1 MKTRIKIIIINI
13 VIALGVGAIIWVQ
26 WPEAMKS
33 RSIGVGYEQGLGA
46 SIFLAVLMTGIPA
59 LFYAVVVYL
68 VLSHWLFGPDELKA
82 YRARRLVESIRT
94 TENTAKTAPPSPQS
108 GNHDFID

>member
-1 MKTRIKIIIINI
+1 MKTRSKIIFINV

-26 WPEAMKS
+26 WPDAMKS
-33 RSIGVGYEQGLGA
+33 HSIGAGYEQGLA
-46 SIFLAVLMTGIPA
+46 ESIFLAALMTGIPA

-68 VLSHWLFGPDELKA
+68 LLSHWLFRPDELKA

-108 GNHDFID
+108 GSHDFID